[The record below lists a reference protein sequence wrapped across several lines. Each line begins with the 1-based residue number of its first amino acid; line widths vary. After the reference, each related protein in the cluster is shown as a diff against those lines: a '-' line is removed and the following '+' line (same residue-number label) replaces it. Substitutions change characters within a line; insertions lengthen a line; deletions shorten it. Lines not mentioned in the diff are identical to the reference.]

1 LDTLNHDVR
10 NLNKKDYLVGRSVK
24 KMKYLFRLKLKKIY
38 INQFDRYFYPIF
50 VRLGLVFA
58 FTAGDE

>member
-1 LDTLNHDVR
+1 
-10 NLNKKDYLVGRSVK
+10 LNKKDYLVGRSVK